1 MANTPQEKK
10 MRSIRLFVV
19 GLIAMACAGCWDTG
33 SGEKV
38 GIITRV
44 AQTGA
49 FCKTWEATLIR
60 GGLTGGSGAFSQP
73 FDFTIENRDDAVEV
87 LRQAMESGAEVKI
100 TYRSEMATFCRS
112 DSGDHFLTSLTIIKK
127 PEGK

>member
-1 MANTPQEKK
+1 
-10 MRSIRLFVV
+10 
-19 GLIAMACAGCWDTG
+19 
-33 SGEKV
+33 V

-44 AQTGA
+44 AQTGV

-73 FDFTIENRDDAVEV
+73 FDFTIENRDDAVDM

-100 TYRSEMATFCRS
+100 TYRSELNTFCRS
-112 DSGDHFLTSLTIIKK
+112 DSGDHFLTSASVLPKK
-127 PEGK
+127 